1 MILTH
6 EDDGCIHV
14 YPSVDAVSLEI
25 EALDVE
31 DCVRAVFDDA
41 GQRYEIEWIVPNKR
55 GFIGAT
61 NGEYRLVPVG
71 APDPGGLLAMLAS
84 EPRVCP
90 DNDRESVEA
99 IKARLT
105 ARL

>member
-14 YPSVDAVSLEI
+14 YPSVDAVSLQI

-41 GQRYEIEWIVPNKR
+41 GQRYAIEWIVPNKR
-55 GFIGAT
+55 GVIGVR
-61 NGEYRLVPVG
+61 NGAYRLAPVG
-71 APDPGGLLAMLAS
+71 APDPEALLAMLAS
-84 EPRVCP
+84 ELRVHP
-90 DNDRESVEA
+90 ENDRASVEA
-99 IKARLT
+99 IKVRLT
-105 ARL
+105 AGR